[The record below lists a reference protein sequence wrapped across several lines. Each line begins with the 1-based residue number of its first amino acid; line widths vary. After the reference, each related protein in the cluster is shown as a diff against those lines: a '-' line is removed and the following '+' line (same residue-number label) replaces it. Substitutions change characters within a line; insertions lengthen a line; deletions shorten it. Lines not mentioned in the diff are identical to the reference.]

1 MSDVE
6 GKEITIFV
14 KDLSFKSD
22 QHVVDLIRYL
32 AEVLPQINL
41 DRDGNE
47 LSVLLPKNL
56 SKRVLRLRIK
66 KFLHKKGLY
75 KDFRPISYKSAD
87 KDGYSIKEKKIIDL
101 GYY

>member
-6 GKEITIFV
+6 SKEITIFV

-32 AEVLPQINL
+32 AEALPQINL
-41 DRDGNE
+41 EREGNE
-47 LSVLLPKNL
+47 LNVLLPINL
-56 SKRVLRLRIK
+56 SKRALRLRIR

-87 KDGYSIKEKKIIDL
+87 KEGYSIKEKKIIDL
-101 GYY
+101 SYY

>member
-6 GKEITIFV
+6 SKEITIFV

-32 AEVLPQINL
+32 AEALPQINL

-47 LSVLLPKNL
+47 LSVLLPINL
-56 SKRVLRLRIK
+56 SKRALKLRIK
-66 KFLHKKGLY
+66 KFLYKKDYIMIL
-75 KDFRPISYKSAD
+75 DPFHINLLIRMDIQ
-87 KDGYSIKEKKIIDL
+87 
-101 GYY
+101 

>member
-6 GKEITIFV
+6 SKEITIFV

-47 LSVLLPKNL
+47 LNVSMPRNL
-56 SKRVLRLRIK
+56 SKRAIRLRIK

-75 KDFRPISYKSAD
+75 NDFRPISFKSAD
-87 KDGYSIKEKKIIDL
+87 KDGYSIKEKKL
-101 GYY
+101 ASLSYY

>member
-6 GKEITIFV
+6 SKEITIFV

-22 QHVVDLIRYL
+22 QHVVDLIRFL
-32 AEVLPQINL
+32 AEALPQISL

-47 LSVLLPKNL
+47 LKVLLPAHL
-56 SKRVLRLRIK
+56 SRRVLRLRIK

-87 KDGYSIKEKKIIDL
+87 KEGYSIKEKKIIDL
-101 GYY
+101 SYY

>member
-6 GKEITIFV
+6 SKEITIFV

-32 AEVLPQINL
+32 AEALPQINL

-47 LSVLLPKNL
+47 LNVLLPINL
-56 SKRVLRLRIK
+56 SKRALKLRIK

-75 KDFRPISYKSAD
+75 KDYRPISYKAAD
-87 KDGYSIKEKKIIDL
+87 KEGYLIKEKKIIDL
-101 GYY
+101 SYY

>member
-6 GKEITIFV
+6 SKEITIFV

-47 LSVLLPKNL
+47 LSVLLPRNL

-75 KDFRPISYKSAD
+75 KDFRPVSYKSAD